1 MSKLLW
7 LIKGLRITALIGLGA
22 VSLIYLLLSLLPI
35 GFSGHRVPSA
45 RLQVELA
52 EPMGRTQAF
61 RAAESA
67 AIAIDL
73 LLHSGPGDGEI
84 PEYRRHLINTW
95 QSNDS
100 YRDAYRLSSVWKN
113 ESGPVSALEF
123 WFNQKSRKPRF
134 GQEEWALFLLLRDE
148 AVPAA
153 FPGARITVERHP
165 AVFTDS
171 WNLRSFSEHF
181 DVPLPEREATRLHC
195 WEQLSGFQQFLR
207 RDLGYGVGAPEHWVL
222 EQARK
227 RVERTTGL
235 DLLAWTDTPASQ
247 RCGGHQ
253 LDQINLLAYGVGL
266 AFVLP
271 LFWLIWRLAGLA
283 RAGLGERRV
292 LFVTLGTLLLMPVG
306 LPLDLNWYWVPQI
319 VAMWHLHS
327 RDYALFMDWLNFEYN
342 FYFTLA
348 VLLPLLLIAWMFRER
363 ASGQDAP
370 ADLGGS

>member
-1 MSKLLW
+1 MSSRV
-7 LIKGLRITALIGLGA
+7 IRGLGNWA
-22 VSLIYLLLSLLPI
+22 LVVFGLFALGYLLVALLPI
-35 GFSGHRVPSA
+35 GPGGYRIPDARFSIAFVEPGLPSSEVLGRVKEW
-45 RLQVELA
+45 VEGQGY
-52 EPMGRTQAF
+52 EPLEGQGEENRISPRGMLRTRWA
-61 RAAESA
+61 S
-67 AIAIDL
+67 L
-73 LLHSGPGDGEI
+73 SGP
-84 PEYRRHLINTW
+84 HVLSVNW
-95 QSNDS
+95 QGSTETV
-100 YRDAYRLSSVWKN
+100 SSVK
-113 ESGPVSALEF
+113 VIF
-123 WFNQKSRKPRF
+123 RKWSPERF
-134 GQEEWALFLLLRDE
+134 QLDDWLAFFELRDT
-148 AVPAA
+148 ATSLA
-153 FPGARITVERHP
+153 FPDGALALDRHP
-165 AVFTDS
+165 ARFTES
-171 WNLRSFSEHF
+171 WSLRTLSEHF
-181 DVPLPEREATRLHC
+181 DEPLPEREATRLHC

-292 LFVTLGTLLLMPVG
+292 LFVTIGTLLLMPVG

-342 FYFTLA
+342 LYFTLA
-348 VLLPLLLIAWMFRER
+348 VLLPLLLVAWRFRER
-363 ASGQDAP
+363 GPVKNAP
-370 ADLGGS
+370 ADQGGS

>member
-1 MSKLLW
+1 MSSKLISGIRNLV
-7 LIKGLRITALIGLGA
+7 LLLLGLFASGH
-22 VSLIYLLLSLLPI
+22 LLLSLLPI
-35 GFSGHRVPSA
+35 GFSGDRVPSV
-45 RLQVELA
+45 RLVV
-52 EPMGRTQAF
+52 
-61 RAAESA
+61 
-67 AIAIDL
+67 DV
-73 LLHSGPGDGEI
+73 
-84 PEYRRHLINTW
+84 PEAMTRRHAFLNVETVAEEIGIPPSGERFLETPELT
-95 QSNDS
+95 QMLRTGATFESPEK
-100 YRDAYRLSSVWKN
+100 YRDDYGMMVQWDREAEEISSLLIVFRHRYG
-113 ESGPVSALEF
+113 E
-123 WFNQKSRKPRF
+123 PRF
-134 GQEEWALFLLLRDE
+134 GLDEWTLFRNLRDE
-148 AVPAA
+148 MIPRA

-181 DVPLPEREATRLHC
+181 DEPLPEREATRLHC

-292 LFVTLGTLLLMPVG
+292 LFVTIGTLLLMPVG

-342 FYFTLA
+342 LYFTLA
-348 VLLPLLLIAWMFRER
+348 VFLSLLLVAWTFRER

-370 ADLGGS
+370 ADQGGS